1 MKDIVVLEALPITL
15 SMRRSALSING
26 GDLHSLYDSARFE
39 QRAHKSRKAG
49 TACRKDW
56 RINASH
62 TFNMSRT
69 RRVIRSLKESAY
81 GSIE

>member
-1 MKDIVVLEALPITL
+1 MKDIAVLEALPVSM
-15 SMRRSALSING
+15 SMRRSLLAANG
-26 GDLHSLYDSARFE
+26 GDLYNLTDSARFE

-62 TFNMSRT
+62 AFDMRRARRT
-69 RRVIRSLKESAY
+69 VREIKESGY
-81 GSIE
+81 GNV